1 VCVCVCVRACLRMCV
16 GGREAVREEGR
27 DSGRERGRDIEIV
40 RQRGVDFQP
49 CLLQSLGTSDDDFA
63 GPEYRVQHMAM
74 MALEAKRWVENHHP
88 WWKRRGGADHI
99 WLFTHDE
106 APCWV
111 PEEIYNTSI
120 ILSHWG
126 RKV

>member
-1 VCVCVCVRACLRMCV
+1 M
-16 GGREAVREEGR
+16 
-27 DSGRERGRDIEIV
+27 
-40 RQRGVDFQP
+40 F
-49 CLLQSLGTSDDDFA
+49 SLGTEF
-63 GPEYRVQHMAM
+63 RVQHMAM

-88 WWKRRGGADHI
+88 WWRRRGGADHI

-126 RKV
+126 RKVWKAFLPLPTLSSPMQWCSS